1 MIYPKPTTK
10 YHTGSHSTCLSRTG
24 ERTRRVK
31 LRKHLSWDKDR
42 LKGKAK
48 TIHTSEAK
56 EGIKSVLPMAGRSSG
71 EQGPMMHNA
80 YLRWQTPS
88 LQASPAS
95 FLPLCLHSFT
105 CYVWAIWSG
114 IFLWSLW
121 SAILAVFPP
130 RLVTGRLA
138 EKQKISPVWA
148 LPSSSE
154 NIPV

>member
-10 YHTGSHSTCLSRTG
+10 YHTGSHSICLSRTG

-114 IFLWSLW
+114 VFLWSVVV
-121 SAILAVFPP
+121 SYPGCVPSQ
-130 RLVTGRLA
+130 TGYWWVGWEA
-138 EKQKISPVWA
+138 ENQPCVSPA
-148 LPSSSE
+148 QQ
-154 NIPV
+154 